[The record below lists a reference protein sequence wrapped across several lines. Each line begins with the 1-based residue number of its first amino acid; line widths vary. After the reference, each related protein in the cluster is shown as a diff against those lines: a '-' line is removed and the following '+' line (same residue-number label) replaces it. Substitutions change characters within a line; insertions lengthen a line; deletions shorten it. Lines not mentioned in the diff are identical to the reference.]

1 MDKKVI
7 LGESDFCEYRRTE
20 DSYYIDKSLL
30 IKDVLD
36 NSDKTILLPRP
47 RRFGKTLNI
56 SMLRYFFEKSE
67 DCKQDCFEDLL
78 IWQQGEKYLKHFNKY
93 PVVYITFNDCK
104 HRNWKKCYED
114 FKERIIEVYEEFEY
128 IKDKLKEKE
137 KKYFNLI
144 LDGIASQSDYEKSIK
159 KLSSYIKIVT
169 GEKLVIL
176 IDEYDT
182 PIHQAFI
189 NGYYEDCIEFIKN
202 FLHGAFKDNKYLE
215 RGIITGIL
223 QVAKANIFS
232 ELNNIGVYNIFKHKF
247 SDKFGLTE
255 DEVIKLLEDFN
266 LSDNLQGVRH
276 WYDSYVFGSMHIYN
290 PWSVLSYSQRSEDGF
305 ASYWKASSSN
315 DLIRILI
322 ENASFNTK
330 KKINKLIKGKTIK
343 VKVADETVLQNML
356 NQNYSEE
363 DLWAMLIYS
372 GYLIAIKT
380 NRDNEGLIIGY
391 DIRIPNLEVKS
402 VYKDMF
408 AKIVNTKIGSD
419 NLNIMLKA
427 LLNKNYKS
435 FEEDLQEVCLKT
447 LSYHDTANDQE
458 KLEAPEQVY
467 HAFLLGIFIN
477 LNNEY
482 IIDSNKESGLG
493 RFDIIL
499 EPRDIS
505 KTAFI
510 IELKRVT
517 KKQTI
522 EQAIN
527 DALTQIEK
535 KKYDVRLI
543 DKGFQNIE
551 KVAMAF
557 DGKDALVSNKLIEI
571 KNKKKEN

>member
-7 LGESDFCEYRRTE
+7 LGQSDFCEYRRKE
-20 DSYYIDKSLL
+20 DSYYVDKSLL
-30 IKDVLD
+30 IKDVID
-36 NSDKTILLPRP
+36 NGDQTILLPRP

-56 SMLRYFFEKSE
+56 SMLRYFFEESD

-93 PVVYITFNDCK
+93 PVVYLTFNDCK
-104 HRNWKKCYED
+104 CDDWEECFED
-114 FKERIIEVYEEFEY
+114 I
-128 IKDKLKEKE
+128 KEKIIDLFE
-137 KKYFNLI
+137 SFEDI
-144 LDGIASQSDYEKSIK
+144 VSKSNNSK
-159 KLSSYIKIVT
+159 KLERFYKIINETATENEYKKSLKILSELIFNAT
-169 GEKLVIL
+169 GKKIIIL

-182 PIHQAFI
+182 PIHSAFI
-189 NGYYEDCIEFIKN
+189 EGYYDKCIKFMKK
-202 FLHGAFKDNKYLE
+202 FLHGAFKDNTYLE
-215 RGIITGIL
+215 KGVITGIL

-232 ELNNIGVYNIFKHKF
+232 ELNNIGIYNIFKHKF
-247 SDKFGLTE
+247 SDKFGFSE

-266 LSDNLQGVRH
+266 LSDNIGEVRH
-276 WYDSYVFGSMHIYN
+276 WYDSYVFGSTHIYN
-290 PWSVLSYSQRSEDGF
+290 PWSVLSYSQSPEDGII
-305 ASYWKASSSN
+305 SYWKSSSSN

-330 KKINKLIKGKTIK
+330 KKINKLIKGKTITE
-343 VKVADETVLQNML
+343 KVADETVLQNML
-356 NQNYSEE
+356 NKNYNEE
-363 DLWAMLIYS
+363 DLWAMLLYS

-380 NRDNEGLIIGY
+380 NRAENKKILSY
-391 DIRIPNLEVKS
+391 DLRIPNLEVET
-402 VYKDMF
+402 VYEDMF
-408 AKIVNTKIGSD
+408 AKIAETKIGSE

-435 FEEDLQEVCLKT
+435 FEEELQNVCLKT
-447 LSYHDTANDQE
+447 LSYHDTANEQE

-482 IIDSNKESGLG
+482 IIDSNKESGVG

-527 DALTQIEK
+527 EALKQIED
-535 KKYDVRLI
+535 KKYDTQLI
-543 DKGFQNIE
+543 EKGFKNIE

-557 DGKDALVSNKLIEI
+557 DGKDALVSNKIIEVV
-571 KNKKKEN
+571 KNNA

>member
-7 LGESDFCEYRRTE
+7 LGRSDFCEYRRTE
-20 DSYYIDKSLL
+20 DSYYVDKSLL
-30 IKDVLD
+30 IKDVID
-36 NSDKTILLPRP
+36 NGDETILLPRP

-56 SMLRYFFEKSE
+56 SMLRYFFEKSD
-67 DCKQDCFEDLL
+67 DCKQDCFEDLQ

-93 PVVYITFNDCK
+93 PVLFMTFNDCK
-104 HRNWKKCYED
+104 HSNWNKCYKD
-114 FKERIIEVYEEFEY
+114 FQERIIDIFRQFSYL
-128 IKDKLKEKE
+128 KLNLDKEDQ
-137 KKYFNLI
+137 KYFNSI
-144 LDGIASQSDYEKSIK
+144 LDETADQSDYEKSIK
-159 KLSSYIKIVT
+159 KLSFYVKKVT
-169 GEKLVIL
+169 GEKIVIL

-182 PIHQAFI
+182 PMHQAFI
-189 NGYYEDCIEFIKN
+189 NGYYGDCSGFIKN

-215 RGIITGIL
+215 RGVITGIL

-232 ELNNIGVYNIFKHKF
+232 ELNNIGIYNIFSHKF
-247 SDKFGLTE
+247 SDKFGLVE
-255 DEVIKLLEDFN
+255 KEVIKLLEDFN
-266 LSDNLQGVRH
+266 LSDNLESVRY
-276 WYDSYVFGSMHIYN
+276 WYDSYVFGDTHIYN
-290 PWSVLSYSQRSEDGF
+290 PWSVLSYSQRPEDGV

-330 KKINKLIKGKTIK
+330 TKINKLIKGKTITE
-343 VKVADETVLQNML
+343 KVANETVLQNML
-356 NQNYSEE
+356 NKDYKED
-363 DLWAMLIYS
+363 DLWAMLLYS
-372 GYLIAIKT
+372 GYLISIKT
-380 NRDNEGLIIGY
+380 NRLKNGKIVDY
-391 DIRIPNLEVKS
+391 DLRIPNLEVET
-402 VYKDMF
+402 VYEDMF
-408 AKIVNTKIGSD
+408 AKIAETKIGSD

-435 FEEDLQEVCLKT
+435 FEEELQEVCLKT
-447 LSYHDTANDQE
+447 LSYHDTANDKE

-477 LNNEY
+477 LNDDY
-482 IIDSNKESGLG
+482 IIDSNKESGVG

-517 KKQTI
+517 LKQTI

-527 DALTQIEK
+527 EALKQIED

-543 DKGFQNIE
+543 DKGFKNIE

-557 DGKDALVSNKLIEI
+557 DGKEALVSNKMIEI
-571 KNKKKEN
+571 